1 VDEDGIELA
10 GYFPQRQRTSS
21 RSLGRAFTDLY
32 AGRGTAASVLLRGTE
47 GFAAGQ
53 PHAGRSLPPTKDPPL
68 TVIAVDTRHN
78 TEALLGEALR
88 LAEAGLVTLEPARLL
103 TGEIAPVWLGEN
115 ADEAT
120 RLTLYCGRQDTVYMV
135 PAFETACELLY
146 RREIAGATVLS
157 GADGTCLGRRQ
168 PAQFPHHGTD
178 APLVITAVGAGER
191 IAMLLPELGGLFR
204 NPLMTV
210 TKVSLCKRDGELISR
225 PHPPA
230 EEHAAASTTALV
242 KLTVYTSE
250 AARHDG
256 QPVHRA
262 IIHRLRSAGLRSAT
276 SVRGIWGFHADHAPH
291 GDHFP
296 RLGHHIPVVTTI
308 TGTPELVSAAF
319 DVVDALTRERGLVT
333 AETVLTPHLA
343 AVPTIT
349 NPTRYPPGGE
359 GG

>member
-10 GYFPQRQRTSS
+10 GYFPQRHRANG
-21 RSLGRAFTDLY
+21 RPLGRAFIDLY

-47 GFAAGQ
+47 GFAAE
-53 PHAGRSLPPTKDPPL
+53 PHAGRSLPAKEPPL
-68 TVIAVDTRHN
+68 TAIAVDTRQN
-78 TEALLGEALR
+78 TEALLGDALR
-88 LAEAGLVTLEPARLL
+88 LAEAGLVTLEPVRLL

-120 RLTLYCGRQDTVYMV
+120 RLTVYCGRQDRVYLA
-135 PAFETACELLY
+135 PAFETA
-146 RREIAGATVLS
+146 VLS

-168 PAQFPHHGTD
+168 PAQFPRHGTD

-230 EEHAAASTTALV
+230 EEDAAANMAALV

-262 IIHRLRSAGLRSAT
+262 IIHGLRSAGLRSAT
-276 SVRGIWGFHADHAPH
+276 SVRGIWGFRADHAPH

-296 RLGHHIPVVTTI
+296 RLGHHIPVVTTV
-308 TGTPELVSAAF
+308 TGAPKLMPAAF
-319 DVVDALTRERGLVT
+319 DVVDALTQERGLVT
-333 AETVLTPHLA
+333 AETVLTPHRA
-343 AVPTIT
+343 AVPHDH
-349 NPTRYPPGGE
+349 
-359 GG
+359 